1 MLEINKLQKKYE
13 NFELNCSMKVEKG
26 YITALVGENGAG
38 KSTTFKALLGLIK
51 PDGGEITIFG
61 KKPLELTAKD
71 RAKMGIV
78 LTDSGF
84 SGYLK
89 VKDIIPVMESL
100 YTEFEKS
107 RFLDLCNKLDI
118 PLNKSIKEFSTGM
131 KAKLKVLCALTHKAK
146 FLLLDEP
153 TAGLDVMARES
164 ILNLFREYME
174 EDGERTILISSH
186 ISSDLEGLCDDIY
199 MIHEGRII
207 FHEDTDVLLNQYGLL
222 KVDEKQFEE
231 LDRRYL
237 LKKRK
242 AHYGIS
248 LEANEIAYRLIL
260 CEYIIQFTDFNII
273 YQKMDDLSK
282 FMNSVDD
289 IVINVLKDSNI
300 IFVQNYLNKYEKDFN
315 LFYCKYYAF

>member
-61 KKPLELTAKD
+61 KKPLELTAN
-71 RAKMGIV
+71 
-78 LTDSGF
+78 
-84 SGYLK
+84 LK

-207 FHEDTDVLLNQYGLL
+207 FHEDTDVLLNQDGLL

-231 LDRRYL
+231 LDKRYL

-242 AHYGIS
+242 EHYGYAC
-248 LEANEIAYRLIL
+248 LTKEKQY
-260 CEYIIQFTDFNII
+260 YIEN
-273 YQKMDDLSK
+273 YP
-282 FMNSVDD
+282 D
-289 IVINVLKDSNI
+289 IVV
-300 IFVQNYLNKYEKDFN
+300 EKGTVDELIAMMIGGN
-315 LFYCKYYAF
+315 EL

>member
-131 KAKLKVLCALTHKAK
+131 KAKLKMLCALTHKAK
-146 FLLLDEP
+146 FLLLD
-153 TAGLDVMARES
+153 V
-164 ILNLFREYME
+164 NW
-174 EDGERTILISSH
+174 
-186 ISSDLEGLCDDIY
+186 C
-199 MIHEGRII
+199 
-207 FHEDTDVLLNQYGLL
+207 N
-222 KVDEKQFEE
+222 K
-231 LDRRYL
+231 
-237 LKKRK
+237 
-242 AHYGIS
+242 
-248 LEANEIAYRLIL
+248 IACI
-260 CEYIIQFTDFNII
+260 
-273 YQKMDDLSK
+273 
-282 FMNSVDD
+282 
-289 IVINVLKDSNI
+289 
-300 IFVQNYLNKYEKDFN
+300 
-315 LFYCKYYAF
+315 

>member
-199 MIHEGRII
+199 MIHEGKII
-207 FHEDTDVLLNQYGLL
+207 LHETMDTILNDYGVI
-222 KVDEKQFEE
+222 KVTEE
-231 LDRRYL
+231 QWKKLDKSYL
-237 LKKRK
+237 LKKK
-242 AHYGIS
+242 KESYGYACLTKEKRYYMENHPGVAVENGS
-248 LEANEIAYRLIL
+248 LDEVIVMM
-260 CEYIIQFTDFNII
+260 IQGET
-273 YQKMDDLSK
+273 
-282 FMNSVDD
+282 V
-289 IVINVLKDSNI
+289 
-300 IFVQNYLNKYEKDFN
+300 
-315 LFYCKYYAF
+315 

>member
-186 ISSDLEGLCDDIY
+186 ISSDLEGLCDDI
-199 MIHEGRII
+199 
-207 FHEDTDVLLNQYGLL
+207 LNQYGLL

-231 LDRRYL
+231 LDKRYL

-242 AHYGIS
+242 EHYGYAC
-248 LEANEIAYRLIL
+248 LTKEKQY
-260 CEYIIQFTDFNII
+260 YIEN
-273 YQKMDDLSK
+273 YP
-282 FMNSVDD
+282 D
-289 IVINVLKDSNI
+289 IVV
-300 IFVQNYLNKYEKDFN
+300 EKGTVDELIAMMIGGN
-315 LFYCKYYAF
+315 EL

>member
-1 MLEINKLQKKYE
+1 
-13 NFELNCSMKVEKG
+13 
-26 YITALVGENGAG
+26 
-38 KSTTFKALLGLIK
+38 
-51 PDGGEITIFG
+51 
-61 KKPLELTAKD
+61 
-71 RAKMGIV
+71 MGIV

-199 MIHEGRII
+199 MIHEGKII
-207 FHEDTDVLLNQYGLL
+207 LHETMDTILNDYGVI
-222 KVDEKQFEE
+222 KVTEE
-231 LDRRYL
+231 QWKKLDKSYL
-237 LKKRK
+237 LKKK
-242 AHYGIS
+242 KESYGYACLTKEKRYYMENHPGVAVENGS
-248 LEANEIAYRLIL
+248 LDEVIVMM
-260 CEYIIQFTDFNII
+260 IQGET
-273 YQKMDDLSK
+273 
-282 FMNSVDD
+282 V
-289 IVINVLKDSNI
+289 
-300 IFVQNYLNKYEKDFN
+300 
-315 LFYCKYYAF
+315 

>member
-71 RAKMGIV
+71 RANMGIV

-146 FLLLDEP
+146 FLLLD
-153 TAGLDVMARES
+153 V
-164 ILNLFREYME
+164 NW
-174 EDGERTILISSH
+174 
-186 ISSDLEGLCDDIY
+186 C
-199 MIHEGRII
+199 
-207 FHEDTDVLLNQYGLL
+207 N
-222 KVDEKQFEE
+222 K
-231 LDRRYL
+231 
-237 LKKRK
+237 
-242 AHYGIS
+242 
-248 LEANEIAYRLIL
+248 IACI
-260 CEYIIQFTDFNII
+260 
-273 YQKMDDLSK
+273 
-282 FMNSVDD
+282 
-289 IVINVLKDSNI
+289 
-300 IFVQNYLNKYEKDFN
+300 
-315 LFYCKYYAF
+315 